1 MRLATEAWIAAW
13 RARRKVG
20 KPSQEQWEAQRQQW
34 IRDHAPGRSFADV
47 GGVLFLS
54 GGRAFAAEEAGATAV
69 TLVDASDELGPFA
82 DERSRRGSSVRYVQG
97 DVHDPV
103 VLKQA
108 GVHDVVWCTGVL
120 YHSPDPVQMLNHLR
134 QITREY
140 LFLGTHSI
148 PELPGVA
155 QGCVFY
161 PYLDD
166 DDRAAYQRPHW
177 GDLSGGWGVGTPF
190 VETPMLGHGNF
201 WWGMTPSA
209 LRAMLRAARFEVVA
223 EPRTHASPWYTD
235 IVARP
240 LDRDPVLPPVSYYRE
255 RGEARAAGRE
265 VPPLEGYY
273 DWLRDREPRP
283 PLESVAKR
291 PRRRP

>member
-1 MRLATEAWIAAW
+1 LATEAWIAAW
-13 RARRKVG
+13 RARRKIG
-20 KPSQEQWEAQRQQW
+20 KPTQEQWEAQRVQW

-47 GGVLFLS
+47 GGVLFRA
-54 GGRAFAAEEAGATAV
+54 GGRALTAAEAGATAV
-69 TLVDASDELGPFA
+69 TLIDASDPIELPDA
-82 DERSRRGSSVRYVQG
+82 VRYVQG

-103 VLKQA
+103 VLERT

-134 QITREY
+134 EITREY

-148 PELPGVA
+148 PELPGVP

-161 PYLDD
+161 PYLEDD
-166 DDRAAYQRPHW
+166 QREPFMRPHW

-209 LRAMLRAARFEVVA
+209 IRAMLRAARFEVVE
-223 EPRTHASPWYTD
+223 EPRTHASPWWTD

-240 LDRDPVLPPVSYYRE
+240 IERDPVLPPVSYYRE

-265 VPPLEGYY
+265 VPPLENY
-273 DWLRDREPRP
+273 WEW
-283 PLESVAKR
+283 
-291 PRRRP
+291 RRRRGCA